1 MRFAEFYAGKTG
13 PHISFEVFPP
23 KTDAAMQTLR
33 RVLPELID
41 LGPSYMTVTYGAL
54 GSTRERTLEIAALIK
69 REHDMESAC
78 HLTCVGSSRADL
90 DRILD
95 DIRQA
100 GIENIVAL
108 RGDPPRG
115 ETAFVPP
122 PDGYCHA
129 NELVAH
135 IRRHHGNGTT
145 GFGLAVAG
153 YPEKHIES
161 LDRESD
167 LKHFKNKVEA
177 GADIVIT
184 QLFYDNADFFSF
196 VSAARA
202 LGVTKPIVP
211 GLLPVLSARQVLRI
225 TSMCGA
231 KVPPELQAHLETAG
245 DDDGHAEEI
254 GIRQC
259 VAQATEL
266 LRRGVPG
273 IHFYVLN
280 KSRHMRRIMA
290 ALRPVLAEVRQ
301 KHARS
306 LEGDRW

>member
-1 MRFAEFYAGKTG
+1 MRFTDFYAGTTG

-23 KTDAAMQTLR
+23 KTDAAMASLR
-33 RVLPELID
+33 RVLPELIE
-41 LGPSYMTVTYGAL
+41 LRPSYMTVTYGAL

-69 REHDMESAC
+69 REYHMESAC
-78 HLTCVGSSRADL
+78 HLTCVGSSCADL

-95 DIRQA
+95 DIRRCD
-100 GIENIVAL
+100 IENIVAL

-115 ETAFVPP
+115 ETAFMPP

-135 IRRHHGNGTT
+135 IRRHHGGAD

-153 YPEKHIES
+153 YPEKHVES
-161 LDRESD
+161 PDRETD
-167 LKHFKNKVEA
+167 LKHFKNKVDA

-196 VSAARA
+196 VAAARE
-202 LGVTKPIVP
+202 LGVTRPIIP
-211 GLLPVLSARQVLRI
+211 GLLPVLSAKQVRRI
-225 TSMCGA
+225 TSLCGS
-231 KVPPELQAHLETAG
+231 KIPPTLQADLEAAG

-280 KSRHMRRIMA
+280 KSNHMRRIMEQ
-290 ALRPVLAEVRQ
+290 LRPVLAEVRR
-301 KHARS
+301 KPPR
-306 LEGDRW
+306 

>member
-1 MRFAEFYAGKTG
+1 MRFSDFYTGSTG

-23 KTDAAMQTLR
+23 KTDAAMDSLR
-33 RVLPELID
+33 RILPELID

-54 GSTRERTLEIAALIK
+54 GTTRRERTLEIAALIK
-69 REHDMESAC
+69 REYHMESAC

-95 DIRQA
+95 DIRDS
-100 GIENIVAL
+100 GVENIVAL

-122 PDGYCHA
+122 PDGYCHG

-135 IRRHHGNGTT
+135 IRRRHAAD
-145 GFGLAVAG
+145 FGLAVAG
-153 YPEKHIES
+153 YPEKHVES
-161 LDRESD
+161 PDRDSD
-167 LKHFKNKVEA
+167 LRHFKNKVDA

-196 VSAARA
+196 VDAARS
-202 LGVTKPIVP
+202 LGVAKPIIP
-211 GLLPVLSARQVLRI
+211 GLLPVLSAKQVQRI
-225 TSMCGA
+225 TSLCGS
-231 KVPPELQAHLETAG
+231 KIPPTLQAELEAAG
-245 DDDGHAEEI
+245 DDDGYAEEI

-259 VAQATEL
+259 VAQAAEL
-266 LRRGVPG
+266 LRRGVLG

-280 KSRHMRRIMA
+280 KSSHMRRIMA
-290 ALRPVLAEVRQ
+290 QLRPVLTEVRR
-301 KHARS
+301 KH
-306 LEGDRW
+306 